1 MPNKDAW
8 YDETLRTAGCARNV
22 IVHSHKV
29 RDLALSYCDH
39 SGIADRE
46 LVNMGALLHDIGRG
60 TTHSLSHAQVGAA
73 LCRRIGLPEPVARI
87 VECHIGAGLTADECT
102 LLRLLPI
109 ECIPVSLEEKIVT
122 NADNL
127 IRGGREVTI
136 HERLDLVLYLKRKI
150 KNRIYRLWLETE
162 QFRRC

>member
-1 MPNKDAW
+1 MHNTDAL

-22 IVHSHKV
+22 IVHCHRV

-39 SGIADRE
+39 SGIADCE
-46 LVNMGALLHDIGRG
+46 LINTGALLHDIGRG

-87 VECHIGAGLTADECT
+87 IECHIGAGLTADECS

-109 ECIPVSLEEKIVT
+109 ESVPVSLEEKIVT

-127 IRGGREVTI
+127 VRGDRDVTI
-136 HERLDLVLYLKRKI
+136 HERLDLIMYLNRKI
-150 KNRIYRLWLETE
+150 RSRIYRLWLETE

>member
-1 MPNKDAW
+1 MRNRDAW

-22 IVHSHKV
+22 IVHSHRV
-29 RDLALSYCDH
+29 RDLALLYCDH
-39 SGIADRE
+39 SGIADRK
-46 LVNMGALLHDIGRG
+46 LVNIGALLHDIGRG

-109 ECIPVSLEEKIVT
+109 NCVPVSLEEKIVT

-136 HERLDLVLYLKRKI
+136 HERLDLVVYLKRKI
-150 KNRIYRLWLETE
+150 RNRIYRLWLETE
-162 QFRRC
+162 QFRRS